1 MKEKRKSNSEIG
13 SLTVESESHGFL
25 TGQGTAL
32 SYCSCYPFDNGH
44 INEIIKIIIIID
56 YRFAK
61 ILYQLQGSH
70 LYIKEESP
78 LSSREVGAVSWCLAV
93 LIAAHSNLIIKERPL
108 LCTQ

>member
-1 MKEKRKSNSEIG
+1 MEF
-13 SLTVESESHGFL
+13 ESHGFL
-25 TGQGTAL
+25 TGRVTAL
-32 SYCSCYPFDNGH
+32 SYCSCYPFDDDH
-44 INEIIKIIIIID
+44 INEIIKIIITID
-56 YRFAK
+56 YQFAK

-78 LSSREVGAVSWCLAV
+78 LSSRELGTVSSCLAV